1 MSLPI
6 AVFVIVRDLFDIE
19 LTDLSEIIKTV
30 FKGFFVGLITGVI
43 LGIIN
48 MFAKVETFMKTK
60 KN

>member
-6 AVFVIVRDLFDIE
+6 TVFVIVRDLFDIE

-30 FKGFFVGLITGVI
+30 FKGIFVRLITGVI

>member
-1 MSLPI
+1 VSLPI
-6 AVFVIVRDLFDIE
+6 TVFVIVRDLFDIE

-30 FKGFFVGLITGVI
+30 FKGIFVRLITGVI